1 MSANV
6 STINV
11 PKMTAVR
18 KINTKAIALP
28 IEHGSWGF
36 VFEPLTA
43 GLLIAFTPS
52 ALWISLM
59 VVGAFLT
66 RQPLKV
72 LLNDWQAKRNL
83 PQTAVARKF
92 VLIYGAIFTFGLLGS
107 LFFVPQAAFL
117 PFLLVLP
124 LAAYQ
129 IYCDASR
136 KSRQLLPELTGAVAV
151 SSSVAVIALA
161 ANWSFPAAVALWAIF
176 VARLIPSILYVRN
189 RLLLEKGKKFSRG
202 LPVVSHVAAFAMVSA
217 LAFYG
222 LSPMLTVLMFAV
234 LQARAVIGLSPYRR
248 KVKAM
253 RIGVWEV
260 VYGTLTAL
268 SVVIGYYLGI

>member
-1 MSANV
+1 MSASVSAIPVKRPAVNV
-6 STINV
+6 KT
-11 PKMTAVR
+11 
-18 KINTKAIALP
+18 IALP

-43 GLLIAFTPS
+43 GLLIAFS
-52 ALWISLM
+52 ASAPWIALL

-72 LLNDWQAKRNL
+72 LLNGRQQQRAL
-83 PQTAVARKF
+83 PQTPVAQKF
-92 VLIYGAIFTFGLLGS
+92 VLIYGAIFTLGLLGS
-107 LFFVPQAAFL
+107 LYFVPTNAFS
-117 PFLLVLP
+117 PFLFILP

-151 SSSVAVIALA
+151 SSSVAAIALA
-161 ANWSFPAAVALWAIF
+161 DGWTFPASLALWAIF

-189 RLLLEKGKKFSRG
+189 RLLLEKGKPHSM
-202 LPVVSHVAAFAMVSA
+202 VVPALSHVAALALVGA

-222 LSPMLTVLMFAV
+222 LSPWLTAFMFAV
-234 LQARAVIGLSPYRR
+234 LLGRGVIGLSKYRTR
-248 KVKAM
+248 IKAM

-268 SVVIGYYLGI
+268 SVVVGHYFNV

>member
-1 MSANV
+1 MSAEV
-6 STINV
+6 SAIPV
-11 PKMTAVR
+11 PR
-18 KINTKAIALP
+18 KVNTKAIALP

-43 GLLIAFTPS
+43 GLLIAFSP
-52 ALWISLM
+52 AAIWISLL

-72 LLNDWQAKRNL
+72 LLNDWQAKRDL

-92 VLIYGAIFTFGLLGS
+92 VFIYGAIFTVGLIGS
-107 LFFVPQAAFL
+107 FLFVKPDAFL
-117 PFLLVLP
+117 PFLFILP
-124 LAAYQ
+124 LAFYQ

-136 KSRQLLPELTGAVAV
+136 KSRQLLPELTGAIAI

-161 ANWSFPAAVALWAIF
+161 DNWTFPAAIALWAIF

-189 RLLLEKGKKFSRG
+189 RLKLEKGKPFSRFV
-202 LPVVSHVAAFAMVSA
+202 PVFSHVFALAIIGA
-217 LAFYG
+217 LAFYH
-222 LSPMLTVLMFAV
+222 LSPLLTVLMFAV
-234 LQARAVIGLSPYRR
+234 LLGRTAIGLSPYRR

-260 VYGTLTAL
+260 VYGTLTAF
-268 SVVIGYYLGI
+268 SVVIGYYLNV

>member
-1 MSANV
+1 MSAIASAIPVKRPVVNV
-6 STINV
+6 KT
-11 PKMTAVR
+11 
-18 KINTKAIALP
+18 IALP

-52 ALWISLM
+52 AFWIVLL

-72 LLNDWQAKRNL
+72 LLNARQANRAL
-83 PQTAVARKF
+83 PQTPVAQKF
-92 VLIYGAIFTFGLLGS
+92 IAFYGAIFTVGLAGTLYFIS
-107 LFFVPQAAFL
+107 ASALT
-117 PFLLVLP
+117 PFLFILP

-129 IYCDASR
+129 IYCDGSR

-151 SSSVAVIALA
+151 SSSVSVIALA
-161 ANWSFPAAVALWAIF
+161 AGWTFPAAIALWAIF

-189 RLLLEKGKKFSRG
+189 RLLLEKGKSFSAIVPG
-202 LPVVSHVAAFAMVSA
+202 VSHVAALALVGA
-217 LAFYG
+217 LAIYG
-222 LSPMLTVLMFAV
+222 LSPLLTVLMFAV
-234 LQARAVIGLSPYRR
+234 LLGRGVIGLSKYRS
-248 KVKAM
+248 KIKAM

-268 SVVIGYYLGI
+268 SVVIGYYLNV

>member
-6 STINV
+6 AAI
-11 PKMTAVR
+11 PAQR
-18 KINTKAIALP
+18 KINVKAIALP

-43 GLLIAFTPS
+43 GLLVAFSPA
-52 ALWISLM
+52 ALWVALT

-72 LLNDWQAKRNL
+72 LLNDWQAKRDL

-92 VLIYGAIFTFGLLGS
+92 VLIYGAIFTVGLLGS
-107 LFFVPQAAFL
+107 LYFVPKYAFL
-117 PFLLVLP
+117 PFLFILP

-136 KSRQLLPELTGAVAV
+136 KSRELLPELTGAIAI

-161 ANWSFPAAVALWAIF
+161 DGWTLAAASALWAIF

-189 RLLLEKGKKFSRG
+189 RLKLEKGKDYSRA
-202 LPVVSHVAAFAMVSA
+202 LPILSHIIAFTLVGA
-217 LAFYG
+217 LAYFK
-222 LSPMLTVLMFAV
+222 LSPLLTVLMFAV
-234 LQARAVIGLSPYRR
+234 LLGRAVIGLSPYRS
-248 KVKAM
+248 KIKAM

-268 SVVIGYYLGI
+268 SVVIGYYLNI